1 MNKFFKKV
9 LGILAFLL
17 VTLSTLINLKGGWAF
32 FYVYLPFACFFSFKY
47 SSRKNRFMLSIDYSI
62 KNKLYSIIATVVIG
76 ILSIRPL
83 ICEKKIQESAFIFSI
98 IGCVIAL
105 FGLSFGFLLYFRKN
119 ITHEPLLILDHSDL
133 KVQNVLTGKYKS
145 IAYNMIYKIDLEKV
159 FMSTHLYIYYGNN
172 GNKKLIIK
180 EKDICFSNKELRDI
194 LQSKVNPIL

>member
-1 MNKFFKKV
+1 MK
-9 LGILAFLL
+9 
-17 VTLSTLINLKGGWAF
+17 
-32 FYVYLPFACFFSFKY
+32 
-47 SSRKNRFMLSIDYSI
+47 
-62 KNKLYSIIATVVIG
+62 
-76 ILSIRPL
+76 
-83 ICEKKIQESAFIFSI
+83 KKIQESAFIFSI